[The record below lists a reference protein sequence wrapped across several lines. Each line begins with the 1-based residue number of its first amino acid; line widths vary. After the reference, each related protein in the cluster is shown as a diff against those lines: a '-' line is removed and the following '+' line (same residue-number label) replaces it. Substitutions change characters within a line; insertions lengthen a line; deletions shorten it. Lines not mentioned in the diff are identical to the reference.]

1 MPTQP
6 HFSAAANLSNSPD
19 VSAASALTA
28 SAAPACA
35 VCVDLDGTLVR
46 CDTLWE
52 SLLLLAKRRPWE
64 LLLAVFWCWR
74 GKAYFK
80 RQVASRA
87 APDAALLPYRP
98 EVLESLQVCKAEG
111 RTIYL
116 ATGADEQIARQ
127 VARHLALFDDVVAS
141 DGQTN
146 CSGADK
152 LAAVRRRLDGN
163 GFAYWGDSRADLP
176 LWQAADEA
184 CVVAPSA
191 GLWKAVQ
198 AVSACARV
206 AAPRKQALRPLAA
219 ALRPHQWSKNL
230 LIFLPLFLSH
240 QWHNLHKAALAL
252 ICFVAFSAA
261 ASAVYIIND
270 LLDIEADRRHPL
282 KRRRPF
288 AAGELSIPAGLCLAA
303 CAAVVAIGLN
313 VACLGPVSTAWLF
326 GYLAITTAY
335 SLSLKKRIVIDVIVL
350 AGLYTLRIAAGA
362 AAVSVPVSTWL
373 LAFAMFFF
381 LSLAIGKR
389 YIELCRTS
397 GGAETT
403 LPGRGYR
410 ADDAQL
416 LEQIGPTSGYL
427 AVLVFCLY
435 IDSSAVARLYGHRDL
450 LWLVCPMLLY
460 WITRFWLLAR
470 RREMHYDPVAFALK
484 DRSSLAV
491 IAATAATVIL
501 AAY

>member
-1 MPTQP
+1 MLHPP
-6 HFSAAANLSNSPD
+6 HICSSPHATSALAEAAAESSGR
-19 VSAASALTA
+19 AI
-28 SAAPACA
+28 
-35 VCVDLDGTLVR
+35 CVDLDGTLVQT
-46 CDTLWE
+46 DTLWE

-64 LLLAVFWCWR
+64 LFLVVFWLLR
-74 GKAYFK
+74 GKAHLK
-80 RQVASRA
+80 HQVAARA

-98 EVLESLQVCKAEG
+98 EVLESLQIFKAEG

-116 ATGADEQIARQ
+116 ATAADQRIARQ
-127 VARHLALFDDVVAS
+127 VARHLGLFDDVLAS
-141 DGQTN
+141 DGDIN

-152 LAAVRRRLDGN
+152 LAAVRRRLDGR

-198 AVSACARV
+198 AVSSSAKV
-206 AAPRKQALRPLAA
+206 AAPRKQVWKPLAA
-219 ALRPHQWSKNL
+219 AVRPHQWTKNL
-230 LIFLPLFLSH
+230 LLFLPLFLSH
-240 QWHNLHKAALAL
+240 QWHDLHKVVSALVSFA
-252 ICFVAFSAA
+252 AFSAA
-261 ASAVYIIND
+261 ASAIYIVND
-270 LLDIEADRRHPL
+270 LLDIESDRQHPV

-288 AAGELSIPAGLCLAA
+288 AAGELSIPAGLCLAGI
-303 CAAVVAIGLN
+303 AATTALALS
-313 VACLGPVSTAWLF
+313 VACLAAAFTAWLLV
-326 GYLAITTAY
+326 YLLTTTAY
-335 SLSLKKRIVIDVIVL
+335 SLVLKKRIVLDVIVL

-362 AAVSVPVSTWL
+362 AAVSVPLSAWL

-381 LSLAIGKR
+381 LSLALGKR
-389 YIELCRTS
+389 YIELCRTPS
-397 GGAETT
+397 GAERG

-427 AVLVFCLY
+427 AALVFCLY
-435 IDSSAVARLYGHRDL
+435 IDSAAVKQLYGHREL
-450 LWLVCPMLLY
+450 LWLVCPLLLY

-470 RREMHYDPVAFALK
+470 RREVHYDPVAFALK
-484 DRSSLAV
+484 DRPSLAV
-491 IAATAATVIL
+491 IAATAATVIV